1 MIRCKVAVQFSKFG
15 HIFHNQKDLPENSYR
30 EYHITASIWIHANNV
45 IRVFPWFT
53 KLVMLAFLYWVNWTI
68 TKIEKSVTSLWIKST
83 MTNVNLHWNLF
94 SSQLFPI
101 YFPRKL
107 HKNANFINFVCYGK
121 TRLKHYLQ
129 FRFASFRSRQTLP
142 EAHCCMRF
150 IAQIYFP
157 LRAPGAEFNIQNRE
171 NCTITS
177 GLSASL
183 VTEGFPLMDDTIMET
198 AAVEGN
204 CCVRLFTG
212 NMHSEWKWPLLRVRS
227 HLTLAAVSMSAVA
240 PVSASKF

>member
-1 MIRCKVAVQFSKFG
+1 MSICIEIYSALNYFQFISLG
-15 HIFHNQKDLPENSYR
+15 SC
-30 EYHITASIWIHANNV
+30 
-45 IRVFPWFT
+45 T
-53 KLVMLAFLYWVNWTI
+53 KMPTLSTLC
-68 TKIEKSVTSLWIKST
+68 VT
-83 MTNVNLHWNLF
+83 
-94 SSQLFPI
+94 
-101 YFPRKL
+101 
-107 HKNANFINFVCYGK
+107 GK
-121 TRLKHYLQ
+121 TRLKHHLQ
-129 FRFASFRSRQTLP
+129 FRFASFRSRQTLL

-157 LRAPGAEFNIQNRE
+157 LRAPGAEFNVQNRE

-212 NMHSEWKWPLLRVRS
+212 NMHSE
-227 HLTLAAVSMSAVA
+227 
-240 PVSASKF
+240 